1 MTTSHKNKKASLPGA
16 TGVFRVATECG
27 YGPTKVS
34 ESLFAKEGKR
44 LVGGLVLAMLLLTSC
59 YKLIST
65 SAPKI
70 AEAGSTI
77 EVSFT
82 VVDDGSSTQNFVTD
96 WSYAG
101 IRVPEGWEVNV
112 PKGAHQQF
120 AENWVYYSDGSKVNS
135 QHNMV
140 ACDKLTEFCNAA
152 FKKSKYTWHGFQSQK
167 KVPKNIS
174 ACWRNGC
181 DSIRI
186 TFLVTIPE
194 DAKPGKYTIDFVGGD
209 EEDDAGINKYNTC
222 TDAKDSRIFHVGT
235 VNGSLVE
242 NKATNLA
249 CQIEVTESATNV
261 KSAISS
267 EVTINGKG
275 IYTLD
280 GKKVR
285 SKKNT
290 AGLPHGVY
298 YIDGKKVIL

>member
-1 MTTSHKNKKASLPGA
+1 MLNVQLSMNKNFQLSTFNFQLKPLPSGRLGGA
-16 TGVFRVATECG
+16 G
-27 YGPTKVS
+27 
-34 ESLFAKEGKR
+34 
-44 LVGGLVLAMLLLTSC
+44 GGLCALLFVLFLLTSC

-65 SAPKI
+65 SAPKT

-101 IRVPEGWEVNV
+101 IRVPEGWEVTV

-120 AENWVYYSDGSKVNS
+120 AEDWVYYSDGSKVSS
-135 QHNMV
+135 QHNMIV
-140 ACDKLTEFCNAA
+140 CDKLTEFCNAA

-181 DSIRI
+181 DSIKV

-209 EEDDAGINKYNTC
+209 EEDDTGISKYNTY
-222 TDAKDSRIFHVGT
+222 TDTNGSRIFHVGT
-235 VNGSLVE
+235 VNNSLIE
-242 NKATNLA
+242 NKATTLA
-249 CQIEVTESATNV
+249 CQIEVTENETGISEIQNSKIKNQ
-261 KSAISS
+261 KSP
-267 EVTINGKG
+267 KG

-285 SKKNT
+285 STKNT

-298 YIDGKKVIL
+298 YVDGKKVAK